1 MEKEIWKDIEGFEKL
16 YQVSNLGNIKSLIK
30 NKLLNPIKLKNGYL
44 YVNLYKNGIPKR
56 YYIHRLVAETY
67 IPNPDNLDQINHKN
81 EIKTD
86 NRVENL
92 EWCTIKYNMNYGTLK
107 KRMIETKTK
116 QCGKKISQYDL
127 RGNYIKTWDSIHEIE
142 RVLKI
147 PHQNIIR
154 CCKGKV
160 KTAGNY
166 IWKYNMWYQ
175 TLY

>member
-1 MEKEIWKDIEGFEKL
+1 MEKEIWKDIEEYEKL

-30 NKLLNPIKLKNGYL
+30 NKILKPNITRTGYL
-44 YVNLYKNGIPKR
+44 YVNLYKNGIPKH
-56 YYIHRLVAETY
+56 YYIHRLVAKNHL
-67 IPNPDNLDQINHKN
+67 INPNNYTQINHKS
-81 EIKTD
+81 EIKSD

-92 EWCTIKYNMNYGTLK
+92 EWCSNNYNMNYGTIK
-107 KRMIETKTK
+107 ERMIETKTK

-127 RGNYIKTWDSIHEIE
+127 KGNFIKTWNSIREIE
-142 RVLKI
+142 RILKI

-166 IWKYNMWYQ
+166 IWKYNIWYQ
-175 TLY
+175 I